1 MHYTLPSQ
9 QCYAGPMRVL
19 QGLPVPDPYQFGRG
33 RCSGPAWANRTGL
46 IWFSVLSR
54 NQKLKY
60 ANKLTFLIILKKEQ
74 FE

>member
-1 MHYTLPSQ
+1 
-9 QCYAGPMRVL
+9 MRVL
-19 QGLPVPDPYQFGRG
+19 QGLPVRNPYRFGRG
-33 RCSGPAWANRTGL
+33 CCSGTAWANRTGL

-60 ANKLTFLIILKKEQ
+60 ANELIFLIILKKEK